1 MNQRA
6 PFWVRHA
13 ALVFS
18 AKTFAAAM
26 LALVTALLLD
36 MPRPYWAMA
45 TVYITAQPLV
55 GATISKA
62 VYCIIGTVIGAA
74 AAVLAIPNLANAPE
88 LLCLAIAFW
97 VGVCLYLSLLDG
109 TPRSYAFMLAG
120 YTVAVI
126 GFPSVSAPETVFDT
140 AVARVQEI
148 SLGIVCASLVSMLV
162 LPRRVSSVLP
172 GNIEGSARQ
181 NSLTVISVGFC
192 SGWRDEFLIAGRP
205 AAKQR

>member
-1 MNQRA
+1 MRERSVMNRPS
-6 PFWVRHA
+6 PFWIRHA

-18 AKTFAAAM
+18 MKTFAAAM

-36 MPRPYWAMA
+36 MQRPYWAML

-55 GATISKA
+55 GATFSKA
-62 VYCIIGTVIGAA
+62 AYRIIGTVIGAA
-74 AAVLAIPNLANAPE
+74 ATVVAIPNLVNAPE
-88 LLCLAIAFW
+88 LLCLAIASW
-97 VGVCLYLSLLDG
+97 VGLCVYLSLLDG

-148 SLGIVCASLVSMLV
+148 SLGILCASLFSTWCCLAA
-162 LPRRVSSVLP
+162 
-172 GNIEGSARQ
+172 SAP
-181 NSLTVISVGFC
+181 L
-192 SGWRDEFLIAGRP
+192 
-205 AAKQR
+205 